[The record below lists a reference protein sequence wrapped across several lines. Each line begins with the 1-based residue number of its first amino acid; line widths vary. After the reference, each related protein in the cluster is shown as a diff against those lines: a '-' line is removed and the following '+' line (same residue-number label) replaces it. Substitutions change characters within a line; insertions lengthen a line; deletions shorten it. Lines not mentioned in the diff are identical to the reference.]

1 MMADLVPRSTG
12 SPRAAAGGRVHDAV
26 VRALAGAVLGG
37 RHRPGDIL
45 PREADLAVEL
55 GVSRTSLREAVK
67 VLAAKGLLESRPRV
81 GVRVRRREDW
91 QMLDPAVLS
100 WHPDFR
106 LDRDLVEGLV
116 EARRII
122 EPSAAELA
130 ARRGTAADLAA
141 IEAAYLSM
149 RAAIP
154 GDLAACCEADLAF
167 HRSVIAASG
176 NVVLRGLSGTIE
188 AALRAV
194 FGVTNQLMTSQSRA
208 LAAHGDVLDRI
219 RFRDAAGAR
228 SAMNR
233 LLDFAEEDCQRLGEL
248 SD

>member
-1 MMADLVPRSTG
+1 MTAAPR
-12 SPRAAAGGRVHDAV
+12 PAPGGRVHDTV

-37 RHRPGDIL
+37 RHRPGDVL
-45 PREADLAVEL
+45 PREADLALEL

-67 VLAAKGLLESRPRV
+67 VLAAKGLLEARPRV
-81 GVRVRRREDW
+81 GVRVRPRENW
-91 QMLDPAVLS
+91 QLLDPAVLS

-106 LDRDLVEGLV
+106 GDRDLVQDLV

-122 EPSAAELA
+122 EPCAAELA

-141 IEAAYLSM
+141 IEAAYLAM

-154 GDLAACCEADLAF
+154 GDVAACCEADLAF
-167 HRSVIAASG
+167 HRSVIVASG
-176 NVVLRGLSGTIE
+176 NVVLRGLAGTIE

-194 FGVTNQLMTSQSRA
+194 FGITNQLMTSQSRA

-228 SAMNR
+228 AAMER
-233 LLDFAEEDCQRLGEL
+233 LLDIAQDDCQSLGEL
-248 SD
+248 PS